1 MQTLPV
7 PFSPRGLIVALVLT
21 AAVAATGLPVQ
32 AQPAATAGAAEA
44 TAVVV
49 VVKVPTPWYAP
60 RALVV
65 GKMRETIPQYE
76 KLPGLVYKAF
86 SLARAD
92 GQFGGIYLW
101 QDRASA
107 EAWFSPAWFA
117 RVDKERGAKG
127 EVRYFDAPVVLDNTP
142 GGTPM
147 SAESSAVSTIVT
159 IPIPAGVDRD
169 RLVAE
174 FRAAVPQY
182 RKVAGLL
189 RKYFIVTDDGKFGGV
204 YLWSDQAAAER
215 WFSAAWHERVVKTY
229 GVDAGI
235 EWFDIP
241 ILLPGRNAGNGI
253 ALARP

>member
-1 MQTLPV
+1 M
-7 PFSPRGLIVALVLT
+7 
-21 AAVAATGLPVQ
+21 
-32 AQPAATAGAAEA
+32 
-44 TAVVV
+44 
-49 VVKVPTPWYAP
+49 
-60 RALVV
+60 
-65 GKMRETIPQYE
+65 
-76 KLPGLVYKAF
+76 
-86 SLARAD
+86 
-92 GQFGGIYLW
+92 
-101 QDRASA
+101 
-107 EAWFSPAWFA
+107 
-117 RVDKERGAKG
+117 
-127 EVRYFDAPVVLDNTP
+127 RYFDAPVVLDNTP

-229 GVDAGI
+229 GLGESKVERRIESDLAFFARRFDQGGVDRG
-235 EWFDIP
+235 
-241 ILLPGRNAGNGI
+241 
-253 ALARP
+253 